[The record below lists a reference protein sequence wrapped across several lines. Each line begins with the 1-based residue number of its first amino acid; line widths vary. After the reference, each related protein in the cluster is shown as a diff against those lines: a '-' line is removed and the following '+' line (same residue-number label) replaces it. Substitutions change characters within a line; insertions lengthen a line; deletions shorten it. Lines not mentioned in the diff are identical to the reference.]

1 MYCQNCKINEATIH
15 LTEITEGQRTESH
28 LCEKCAQAEGIA
40 VKSQLPINE
49 LLSKLLDASVPAEK
63 VKSEPQLSCPY
74 CGFTIEHFNK
84 EPLIGC
90 PFDYEIFE
98 KPLIGLIEK
107 AHNGKTVHCGKI
119 PSRVPSDAK
128 QQSRILGLRH
138 ELDSAV
144 KMEDY
149 ERAAQIR
156 DELKKCEQ

>member
-15 LTEITEGQRTESH
+15 LTEISDGQRSESH
-28 LCEKCAQAEGIA
+28 LCEKCAQDEGITL
-40 VKSQLPINE
+40 KSHVPINE
-49 LLSKLLDASVPAEK
+49 LLSKLLDVSQPVGK
-63 VKSEPQLSCPY
+63 VQSEPELSCPY

-98 KPLIGLIEK
+98 KPLLGLIEK

-119 PSRVPSDAK
+119 PSHVPSDTK
-128 QQSRILGLRH
+128 RQSRLLSLRH

-144 KMEDY
+144 RAEDY
-149 ERAAQIR
+149 ERAARLR
-156 DELKKCEQ
+156 DELKECEH